1 MKTKSVWTNVGEV
14 EEEEK
19 EISLMT
25 NPRSTTTSLDR
36 FAPELVVM
44 VASHLDVSSYLALA
58 FSSNVLLHI
67 LTSQVQWK
75 ALLQKTKMS
84 TRSRS
89 RTSCMKTLLDYTPG
103 VSSEAWAAMWD
114 FESQSGRTDED
125 EATDEIHQSF

>member
-1 MKTKSVWTNVGEV
+1 MVSFQNMKPKSVWTNAGEV

-58 FSSNVLLHI
+58 SSSNVILHI

-89 RTSCMKTLLDYTPG
+89 RTSCMKTLLDYTP
-103 VSSEAWAAMWD
+103 
-114 FESQSGRTDED
+114 
-125 EATDEIHQSF
+125 